1 METVLTV
8 AEVAR
13 VLRAIDGRHAMT
25 ARTIRYYA
33 RTGMV
38 EPTGRAAGARGSR
51 LYTLT
56 DVALLRLAV
65 RLRREGVHE
74 RAVWGLLIYRGNELR
89 ALIASRG
96 GTLTMADRRVLSI
109 GTEQPAARPVSI
121 SVASLLD
128 GLDRRVHAH
137 RTAHPNIWT
146 GAAWV
151 PASQFTEAHA

>member
-1 METVLTV
+1 MESVLTV

-13 VLRAIDGRHAMT
+13 VLRAVDGPRAMP
-25 ARTIRYYA
+25 ARAVRYYA

-38 EPTGRAAGARGSR
+38 EPTGRVSGARGSR

-56 DVALLRLAV
+56 DVALLRLAM

-74 RAVWGLLIYRGNELR
+74 RAVWGLLIYRSDELR
-89 ALIASRG
+89 SLISSG
-96 GTLTMADRRVLSI
+96 VGTLTVADPRVLSI
-109 GTEQPAARPVSI
+109 GTEQASAHHISI
-121 SVASLLD
+121 AVASLIE
-128 GLDRRVHAH
+128 GLDARVRAY

-151 PASQFTEAHA
+151 PASQFSEAHA

>member
-13 VLRAIDGRHAMT
+13 VLRAVDGRHAIT

-33 RTGMV
+33 RTCMV

-65 RLRREGVHE
+65 RLRREGAHE
-74 RAVWGLLIYRGNELR
+74 RAVWGLLIYRGDELR
-89 ALIASRG
+89 TLIASG
-96 GTLTMADRRVLSI
+96 SGTLTVADPRVLSI
-109 GTEQPAARPVSI
+109 GAERLTARPVSI
-121 SVASLLD
+121 SVASLID
-128 GLDRRVHAH
+128 GLDRRVHAY

-146 GAAWV
+146 GAAWA